1 MIDVGTTLWLSA
13 TPTRSSSLGV
23 VTAFNGRTASLRLDD
38 GSTADIDTTRGGYT
52 VVLTGEASFKARRGL
67 YRHHNGERVK
77 IISLLNPYE
86 RDTDSVGLLYNVRFQ
101 DGSEGVASEDE
112 LIHADKGKQ
121 YDEEETATIT
131 AFLDLYCH
139 DCPYDKDCQDR
150 AGSVCRII
158 DLFSYL
164 YDMGTEIDD

>member
-1 MIDVGTTLWLSA
+1 MISVGSTLWLSA
-13 TPTRSSSLGV
+13 TPTRSSSLAS
-23 VTAFNGRTASLRLDD
+23 VTAFDGRHATVHLDD
-38 GSTADIDTTRGGYT
+38 GTTTDIDTEKSGYS
-52 VVLTGEASFKARRGL
+52 VVLTGEASFKARRGP
-67 YRHHNGERVK
+67 YRLHSGERIE

-112 LIHADKGKQ
+112 LIHTDKGKQ

>member
-1 MIDVGTTLWLSA
+1 MIDIGTHLWLSA
-13 TPTRSSSLGV
+13 TPTRSSSLAV
-23 VTAFNGRTASLRLDD
+23 VTAFDGRHATLHLDD
-38 GSTADIDTTRGGYT
+38 GSTADIDTSKGGYS
-52 VVLTGEASFKARRGL
+52 VVLTGEASFRARRGP
-67 YRHHNGERVK
+67 YRHHSGERVE

-86 RDTDSVGLLYNVRFQ
+86 RDTDDIGLLYNVRFQ

-112 LIHADKGKQ
+112 LVHADSGKQ

-131 AFLDLYCH
+131 AFLDLFCH
-139 DCPYDKDCQDR
+139 DCPYNKDCQDR

-164 YDMGTEIDD
+164 EDMGTEIDD

>member
-23 VTAFNGRTASLRLDD
+23 VTAFDGRHATLHLDN
-38 GSTADIDTTRGGYT
+38 GSTADIDTTKGGYT
-52 VVLTGEASFKARRGL
+52 LVLTGEATFRTHRGP
-67 YRHHNGERVK
+67 YRLHSGERVK

-86 RDTDSVGLLYNVRFQ
+86 RDTDNIGLFYNIRFQ
-101 DGSEGVASEDE
+101 DGSEGIASEDE
-112 LIHADKGKQ
+112 LTHADTGKQ

-150 AGSVCRII
+150 DGSVCRIV

-164 YDMGTEIDD
+164 YDMGTDIDD